1 VKPGR
6 RAAPPGLTG
15 GVSAAWSGGPFA
27 GLVSGLF
34 SGLFSGWSAVLFTT
48 VVASVLL
55 GGCATA
61 PTESDTSPPPQ
72 AVDAGPP
79 LTEAERWALHRD
91 AVTALDHWQARGK
104 VAYRLPDDAGSAGLL
119 WEQAGAQSE
128 VRVSGPLGVGSTLIR
143 NDGPLI
149 RVRRDGIDR
158 LYPADAAPWLP
169 DGQLLPIPI
178 GSLHYWL
185 RGVPDPALPVARLE
199 YRDGRASAITQAG
212 WSIDIEQYEELRAP
226 ALPQRLVIRSDAGEL
241 SLTVLLRQW
250 ELQGPAG
257 TST

>member
-1 VKPGR
+1 LSAGS
-6 RAAPPGLTG
+6 
-15 GVSAAWSGGPFA
+15 SAARSGGLFA
-27 GLVSGLF
+27 ARFATLF
-34 SGLFSGWSAVLFTT
+34 ADMFADVFANALPDVRRVVLAVLL
-48 VVASVLL
+48 ACALL

-61 PTESDTSPPPQ
+61 PADRDASPPSPP
-72 AVDAGPP
+72 VDAAPP
-79 LTEAERWALHRD
+79 LTEAERWALHRE

-104 VAYRLPDDAGSAGLL
+104 VAYRLPDDAGSAGLF
-119 WEQAGAQSE
+119 WEQAGLQSE

-212 WSIDIEQYEELRAP
+212 WSIDIEQYEELPAL
-226 ALPQRLVIRSDAGEL
+226 ALPQRLVLRSDAGEL

-250 ELQGPAG
+250 ELRGPAG
-257 TST
+257 TAT